1 MEATIYSKDGK
12 KDGSISLPESVFG
25 LKWNADLVHQVVVG
39 MQANARVNV
48 AHTKNRGEVSGGG
61 KKPWKQKGTG
71 RARHGSSRS
80 PIWKGG
86 GITHGPRNDKVFSK
100 TIPAKMRA
108 KALLIALSKKFNDGE
123 ILFVKDFGLTGP
135 KAKDA
140 KTALSTLAKID
151 GFDMLSTRRK
161 NSALIAVPGSD
172 KAVKLSFRN
181 FGNVEVEEVRNLNP
195 VDVLTHKYL
204 VVTNPEEA
212 IKLFE
217 SKAVAKKK

>member
-39 MQANARVNV
+39 MQANARTNV

-86 GITHGPRNDKVFSK
+86 GITHGPRNEKVFAK

-123 ILFVKDFGLTGP
+123 ILFIKDFGLSGP

-151 GFDMLSTRRK
+151 GFAMLSTRRK
-161 NSALIAVPGSD
+161 NSALIAIPGSD
-172 KAVKLSFRN
+172 KTVKLSFRN

-212 IKLFE
+212 IKLFA
-217 SKAVAKKK
+217 SKAPAKKK